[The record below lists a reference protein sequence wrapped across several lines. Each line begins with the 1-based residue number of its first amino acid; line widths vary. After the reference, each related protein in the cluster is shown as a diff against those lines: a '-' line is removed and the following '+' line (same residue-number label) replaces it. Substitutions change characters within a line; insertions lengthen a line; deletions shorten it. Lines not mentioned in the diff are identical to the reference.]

1 MRGNHCLFC
10 FLRRRRTKER
20 GRILCIPR
28 RNRIEEKMI
37 EMLSQMV
44 KGEKEGSLLLSF
56 CKQTKQ
62 IERGRGN
69 GSEEQRGR
77 E

>member
-1 MRGNHCLFC
+1 MRGITASFP
-10 FLRRRRTKER
+10 FLGAGGGGLKR
-20 GRILCIPR
+20 GEIGI
-28 RNRIEEKMI
+28 EKMI

-56 CKQTKQ
+56 CQPTKR